1 MCVVFVCV
9 CVCVCVWEG
18 GARGQQLER
27 RKVWRGE
34 RGMNV
39 GRICDEGEG
48 MMCTINLPCSES
60 LSPMCDSST
69 NLVYHLENFEW

>member
-1 MCVVFVCV
+1 MIISVNSPLCNINTTVVCV
-9 CVCVCVWEG
+9 RCGGGGGG

-48 MMCTINLPCSES
+48 MM
-60 LSPMCDSST
+60 
-69 NLVYHLENFEW
+69 